1 MVAPDERDNTPEYVY
16 EVKDD
21 GTGVER
27 EYVNGLEIMARQP
40 ATMESPR
47 TGWQVPATGATQVL
61 LADES
66 VVYECAHCREN
77 GVAHV
82 RGRVMQI
89 VPHLRVHVNRP
100 TRSVPVEA
108 TPIEATSV
116 KSLRH
121 IRRGEIME
129 VLRGMETELLR
140 LLRSVRSLE
149 EAMPRIIESAK
160 IGPSRERLQ
169 ELLKKEKD
177 LDALRALLNAAKS
190 S

>member
-1 MVAPDERDNTPEYVY
+1 MVAPSERDSIPEHVY

-40 ATMESPR
+40 ATMESPQ
-47 TGWQVPATGATQVL
+47 TGRQVPATGATQVL

-82 RGRVMQI
+82 RGRVTQI
-89 VPHLRVHVNRP
+89 VPHLKVHSNK
-100 TRSVPVEA
+100 TAEPVSTE
-108 TPIEATSV
+108 P
-116 KSLRH
+116 LRY
-121 IRRGEIME
+121 IRRGEVAE
-129 VLRGMETELLR
+129 VLRGMEAELLR
-140 LLRSVRSLE
+140 ILRSVRSLE
-149 EAMPRIIESAK
+149 EAIPRIIEPTKA
-160 IGPSRERLQ
+160 GPSRERLR
-169 ELLKKEKD
+169 ELLQKEKD
-177 LDALRALLNAAKS
+177 LDALRALLNATKS